1 MSFTTLRSF
10 SSKIAVLGGFGNK
23 RVHIRPPIIISAT
36 NFGNSLFLRQYSSK
50 KKYTEEHE
58 WIDVDDDGIG
68 TVGITDYAQTSL
80 GDVVFVEIPEEGK
93 FVKKSDNIG
102 AVESV
107 KAASDIYAPVS
118 GEIIKSNSNLTDKPS
133 LINSSPESDGW
144 LCKIK
149 LSYPDEFKELLDK
162 QKYEEWCNSESH

>member
-10 SSKIAVLGGFGNK
+10 SSKVAILGGFGNK
-23 RVHIRPPIIISAT
+23 GVYIRPPIIIST
-36 NFGNSLFLRQYSSK
+36 TKFGSSLFLRQYSSK

-58 WIDVDDDGIG
+58 WVDVDENGIG
-68 TVGITDYAQTSL
+68 TVGITDYAQTAL

-93 FVKKSDNIG
+93 FVEKSDNLG

-118 GEIIKSNSNLTDKPS
+118 GEIVESNSNLTDKPS
-133 LINSSPESDGW
+133 LINNSPENDGW

-149 LSYPDEFKELLDK
+149 LSKPDEFYKLLDK
-162 QKYEEWCNSESH
+162 QEYEKWCSSESH